1 MSKKIFTIAV
11 MLVMVFSVALTACQP
26 TATEQ
31 PAEEPAA
38 EEEMEEPAEEE
49 MEEEDMEEEM
59 EEEEMEEPTA
69 EPEVMGVPLS
79 DLDGTTV
86 LFWHVWGTGQ
96 PSEGMTAIV
105 DDFNA
110 NNEYG
115 ITVEAVD
122 QGHYSDAED
131 AMNAA
136 IQSGDVPDVI
146 VGYQN
151 ALAGWYSVDAV
162 VDIQPY
168 IEDGVVGLTQDQIDD
183 FYEGAFNSGVIAD
196 GARIGMP
203 LSQSTNVIFYNNTWA
218 EELGFDSAPTTPE
231 EFQEQACAAAE
242 ANNTDDDPNNDGTG
256 GLVLYPSASNVASWT
271 YAYGGDFLNETGD
284 GYDFTNQEVE
294 DVAYFLKTL
303 WDEGCAFPTESY
315 PNPEFATRK
324 ALFTMSSSA
333 GLPYQLAAF
342 DDEAAT
348 DDEWSFIA
356 FPGPGDQSAVDAF
369 GQSVA
374 IVNSTPEKKLAAWL
388 FLKHFTSPE
397 TQATWINSSA
407 YYPVRKSTTDLIGDY
422 ITENPKWET
431 GLELL
436 EVGRSEPALASWGSV
451 RRAVGDAFDVILQSA
466 PDEIPSVLEDLN
478 NTAAEL
484 VAEVEG

>member
-1 MSKKIFTIAV
+1 MSKRLFSIMV

-26 TATEQ
+26 APT
-31 PAEEPAA
+31 EEPVQ
-38 EEEMEEPAEEE
+38 EEEVVEPTEVMEEPTE
-49 MEEEDMEEEM
+49 

-69 EPEVMGVPLS
+69 EPEVMGVKLS

-86 LFWHVWGTGQ
+86 TFWHVWGTGD
-96 PSEGMTAIV
+96 PSEGMQAIV

-110 NNEYG
+110 TNEYG

-122 QGHYSDAED
+122 QGGYSDVED

-136 IQSGDVPDVI
+136 IQSGDVPDVV
-146 VGYQN
+146 VGYMN

-162 VDIQPY
+162 VDLQPY
-168 IEDGVVGLTQDQIDD
+168 VDNEMVGLSSEDVAD
-183 FYEGAFNSGVIAD
+183 FYQGAYDAGVIAD
-196 GARIGMP
+196 GSRIGLP
-203 LSQSTNVIFYNNTWA
+203 LSQSTNVMFYNNSWA
-218 EELGFDSAPTTPE
+218 EELGFDAPPQTPE
-231 EFQEQACAAAE
+231 EFQAQACAAAE

-256 GLVLYPSASNVASWT
+256 GLVLYASASNVASWT
-271 YAYGGDFLNETGD
+271 YAYGGDFLNEKGT
-284 GYDFTNQEVE
+284 GYDFTSQEVE

-333 GLPYQLAAF
+333 GLPYQIAAF

-356 FPGPGDQSAVDAF
+356 FPGPGDMSAVNAF
-369 GQSVA
+369 GQSVS
-374 IVNSTPEKKLAAWL
+374 IVNSTPEKKLAGWL

-397 TQATWINSSA
+397 SQATWINYSA
-407 YYPVRKSTTDLIGDY
+407 YYPVRKSTSDLIGDY
-422 ITENPKWET
+422 IAENPKWET

-436 EVGRSEPALASWGSV
+436 DTGQSEPALASWGSV
-451 RRAVGDAFDVILQSA
+451 RRAVGDAFDVILGSA
-466 PDEIPSVLEDLN
+466 AEEIPSILEELDQ
-478 NTAAEL
+478 TAAEL
-484 VAEVEG
+484 VAEIEG